1 MSKLRIF
8 AKLVRLDQWYKNFIV
23 FLPLVFASSQII
35 YSIPELFMAFF
46 GFCCISAITYIIND
60 WIDRKKDR
68 LHPIKKE
75 RPLASGKVS
84 GKGAILACIILAA
97 IATSIGFTLG
107 IFYGLII
114 GTYFIFTNL
123 YSLGLKNIPLL
134 DILMVSGNFILRMSA
149 GFAALPNLDALPYF
163 GLLLGIITIFLTH
176 KRRSDIK
183 MLGEKAVEHKP
194 VLKFYTI
201 RNNYIFR
208 AIAYLVVI
216 GSFYMLWQSG
226 LSIYKIIG
234 PFLLLLATSFIF
246 SENPEY
252 TSKPQWLF
260 RSKIWD
266 VILVGNILLFIL

>member
-1 MSKLRIF
+1 
-8 AKLVRLDQWYKNFIV
+8 
-23 FLPLVFASSQII
+23 
-35 YSIPELFMAFF
+35 
-46 GFCCISAITYIIND
+46 
-60 WIDRKKDR
+60 

-84 GKGAILACIILAA
+84 GRGAIIVCIILAA
-97 IATSIGFTLG
+97 IVTAISLTLG
-107 IFYGLII
+107 TFYGLIV
-114 GTYFIFTNL
+114 GTYFVFTNL
-123 YSLGLKNIPLL
+123 YSFGLKNIPLL

-149 GFAALPNLDALPYF
+149 GFAALPSLDALPYF
-163 GLLLGIITIFLTH
+163 GLLFGIITIFLTH

-183 MLGEKAVEHKP
+183 MLGQKAVEHKP

-208 AIAYLVVI
+208 AIAYLLVI
-216 GSFYMLWQSG
+216 ASSYMLWQSG

-266 VILVGNILLFIL
+266 AVLIGNILLFIFI